1 MTLWNG
7 DNKFRA
13 EYIAS
18 NERST
23 VRRLETLDGRSLG
36 PGEKA
41 PQIKQEDYLL
51 PSATNVKPAII
62 EPPLPAISAAEK
74 ELKDT
79 NSAVKISNKTPSK
92 HEVQANIPSHGKIM
106 EKDEEV
112 VLSTGDRKL
121 RDPDTIIENPVDSEA
136 QALELKERLRQEQI
150 AKAKQAEERKKKRAE
165 KSESKA
171 QARAKKE
178 VERKEKVRCQCQINN
193 LGLAWFRLI
202 S

>member
-51 PSATNVKPAII
+51 PSASNVKPNII
-62 EPPLPAISAAEK
+62 EPPLPAISAPEK
-74 ELKDT
+74 ELKAIS
-79 NSAVKISNKTPSK
+79 SAVKISNKTPSK

-106 EKDEEV
+106 KEKDEEV
-112 VLSTGDRKL
+112 VLSTGDTKL
-121 RDPDTIIENPVDSEA
+121 REPDTIIEDLVDSEA

-165 KSESKA
+165 KLESKA

-193 LGLAWFRLI
+193 LGLTWFRL
-202 S
+202 